1 MSVTRA
7 LKKFVERI
15 LTGWSGTDLGRL
27 VRRWPPVF
35 SGFFLCAD
43 GLSGRSIREA
53 ESWRR
58 ELRGGAW
65 GSPL

>member
-7 LKKFVERI
+7 LEKFVERI

-27 VRRWPPVF
+27 ARRWPPVF

-43 GLSGRSIREA
+43 GRSIREA